1 MAYVQI
7 MKAVE
12 ATWEDYERVAAAVGD
27 ATPAGLV
34 FHAAGEV
41 DGRWQSVSV
50 WESKEAYEAFR
61 EGRLMP
67 AVTAALGEQFAAAGP
82 PPEEWFEI
90 KRVMGGERLLETA
103 D

>member
-7 MKAVE
+7 LKSVE
-12 ATWEDYERVAAAVGD
+12 ATWEDYERVADAVGD

-50 WESKEAYEAFR
+50 WESREA
-61 EGRLMP
+61 
-67 AVTAALGEQFAAAGP
+67 
-82 PPEEWFEI
+82 
-90 KRVMGGERLLETA
+90 
-103 D
+103 

>member
-1 MAYVQI
+1 
-7 MKAVE
+7 
-12 ATWEDYERVAAAVGD
+12 
-27 ATPAGLV
+27 
-34 FHAAGEV
+34 
-41 DGRWQSVSV
+41 V

-61 EGRLMP
+61 EERLMP